1 MTPHTPAPMR
11 VTIAAN
17 NGDIGGGEVM
27 LLNIAHACEEL
38 GVDVTVVGPSQP
50 SGLVDAARAA
60 GHRTVVL
67 EARGRKEWMRALRR
81 WDRGREGVLW
91 CNGFVPALATAGHG
105 GRIVHLHAVVSR
117 ARRALLTVARFGA
130 LVTLV
135 PSRWMQER
143 LRSTE
148 AFPNWVEPVVAHK
161 RAATDDDPFIVGYLG
176 RVSVEKGVPVLAE
189 AMRMLEKAHPGRF
202 RLFVAGESRF
212 VSEQDRAA
220 VDRALNALGAQLER
234 TGWIDPAEFFSRV
247 DLAVCPSVAPET
259 FGLVAA
265 EALSARTPLIVSDAG
280 ALPEVA
286 GSTGDTI
293 VPAGDAAALAQAILA
308 QSSMTDDTEI
318 ITGFERWS
326 TEFSPDAGRGRTR
339 ELLTRIGVAA
349 EEAR

>member
-81 WDRGREGVLW
+81 WDRSREGVLW

-143 LRSTE
+143 VRSTE

-161 RAATDDDPFIVGYLG
+161 HAATDDDRFIVGYLG

-189 AMRMLEKAHPGRF
+189 AVRMLEKTHPGHF

-220 VDRALNALGAQLER
+220 VDRTLNALGAQLER

-286 GSTGDTI
+286 GAHSVV
-293 VPAGDAAALAQAILA
+293 VPAGDAASLAAAILQHA
-308 QSSMTDDTEI
+308 DGSIDPTASVTA
-318 ITGFERWS
+318 GYARWS
-326 TEFSPDAGRGRTR
+326 NEFSPDAGREHVQR
-339 ELLTRIGVAA
+339 LLDKLAV
-349 EEAR
+349 